1 MSYDIV
7 GDIAIIKKPLKY
19 NEEEYV
25 KRILEKHK
33 FIRTILLQETDVLPP
48 YRIPKYR
55 ILYGENKTET
65 INIEYGLKF
74 KVDVSR
80 CYYSPRLSNE
90 RYRIA
95 KQVKENEEVLVMFSG
110 VNVYPIYI
118 AKYSEAKMVY
128 SIELNPFAVK
138 YGLENLR
145 INKVNNVI
153 TFLGD
158 VRDIS
163 KYIGYLEDRDGIIKN
178 DKEYIRDIID
188 SGLEINNL
196 YIYEYDEIIENIKYK
211 KLRYISELEN
221 LEKFNKKFD
230 RIIMPL
236 PKESHTFLEYAIP
249 LIKNNGIIHLY
260 QFFEEEKIKERTI
273 NLLEKY
279 SNELNFKY
287 EILNILKVGDIAPG
301 NYRVCIDFKVI
312 KNKI

>member
-25 KRILEKHK
+25 KKILEKHK

-95 KQVKENEEVLVMFSG
+95 KQIKENEEVLVMFSG

-118 AKYSEAKMVY
+118 AKYSKAKIIY

-138 YGLENLR
+138 YGLENLK

-158 VRDIS
+158 VKDIS

-260 QFFEEEKIKERTI
+260 QFFEEEEIKEKAI
-273 NLLEKY
+273 YLLEKY
-279 SNELNFKY
+279 SSELNFKY

-312 KNKI
+312 KN

>member
-25 KRILEKHK
+25 KKILEKHK

-118 AKYSEAKMVY
+118 AKYSKAKIIY

-138 YGLENLR
+138 YGLENLK

-211 KLRYISELEN
+211 KLRYIRELEN

-260 QFFEEEKIKERTI
+260 QFFEEEEIKEKAI
-273 NLLEKY
+273 YLLEKY
-279 SNELNFKY
+279 SSELNFKY

-312 KNKI
+312 KN

>member
-1 MSYDIV
+1 
-7 GDIAIIKKPLKY
+7 
-19 NEEEYV
+19 
-25 KRILEKHK
+25 LEKHK

-118 AKYSEAKMVY
+118 AKYSKAKIVY

-163 KYIGYLEDRDGIIKN
+163 KYIDYLEDRDGIIKN

-211 KLRYISELEN
+211 KLKYIRELEN

-260 QFFEEEKIKERTI
+260 QFFEEEEIKEKAI
-273 NLLEKY
+273 YLLEKY
-279 SNELNFKY
+279 SSELNFKY

-312 KNKI
+312 KN

>member
-7 GDIAIIKKPLKY
+7 GNIAIIKKPLKY

-95 KQVKENEEVLVMFSG
+95 KQVKENEEVLVLFSG
-110 VNVYPIYI
+110 VNVYSIYI
-118 AKYSEAKMVY
+118 AKYSKAKIIY

-178 DKEYIRDIID
+178 DKEYIKDITD
-188 SGLEINNL
+188 SGLEINTL
-196 YIYEYDEIIENIKYK
+196 YIYEYDEIVENIKYK

-260 QFFEEEKIKERTI
+260 QFFEEEEIKEKAI
-273 NLLEKY
+273 YLLERY
-279 SNELNFKY
+279 SSELNFKY

-312 KNKI
+312 KN

>member
-19 NEEEYV
+19 EEEEYV

-33 FIRTILLQETDVLPP
+33 FIRTILLQETDVLPQ
-48 YRIPKYR
+48 YRIPKYN

-65 INIEYGLKF
+65 INIEYGLRF

-118 AKYSEAKMVY
+118 AKYSKAKIIY

-138 YGLENLR
+138 YGLENVK

-153 TFLGD
+153 TLLGD
-158 VRDIS
+158 VKDVS
-163 KYIGYLEDRDGIIKN
+163 KYIGYLENEDGIIKN
-178 DKEYIRDIID
+178 DKEYIKDIID

-196 YIYEYDEIIENIKYK
+196 YIYEYDEMIKNIKYK
-211 KLRYISELEN
+211 KLRYTSELEN

-260 QFFEEEKIKERTI
+260 QFFEEEKIREKAI
-273 NLLEKY
+273 DLLEKY
-279 SNELNFKY
+279 SKELNFKY
-287 EILNILKVGDIAPG
+287 EILDILKVGDISPG

-312 KNKI
+312 KDKI

>member
-19 NEEEYV
+19 DEEEYV

-48 YRIPKYR
+48 YRIPKYK

-65 INIEYGLKF
+65 INIEYGLRF

-118 AKYSEAKMVY
+118 AKYSKAKVIY

-138 YGLENLR
+138 YGLENVK

-153 TFLGD
+153 TLLGD
-158 VRDIS
+158 VRDVS
-163 KYIGYLEDRDGIIKN
+163 KYIGYLENGDGIIKN
-178 DKEYIRDIID
+178 DKEYIKDIID

-196 YIYEYDEIIENIKYK
+196 YIYEYNEMIKNIKYK
-211 KLRYISELEN
+211 KLKYVNELEN

-260 QFFEEEKIKERTI
+260 QFFEEEKIREKAI
-273 NLLEKY
+273 DLLEKY

-287 EILNILKVGDIAPG
+287 EILNILKVGDISPG

-312 KNKI
+312 KDKT

>member
-25 KRILEKHK
+25 KKILEKHK
-33 FIRTILLQETDVLPP
+33 FIRTILLQETDVSPP

-118 AKYSEAKMVY
+118 AKYSKAKIIY

-138 YGLENLR
+138 YGLENLK

-211 KLRYISELEN
+211 KLRYIRELEN

-260 QFFEEEKIKERTI
+260 QFFEEKEIKEKAI
-273 NLLEKY
+273 YLLEKY
-279 SNELNFKY
+279 SSELNFKY

-312 KNKI
+312 KN

>member
-25 KRILEKHK
+25 KKILEKHK

-118 AKYSEAKMVY
+118 AKYSKAKIIY

-138 YGLENLR
+138 YGLENLK

-260 QFFEEEKIKERTI
+260 QFFEEEEIKEKAI
-273 NLLEKY
+273 YLLEKY
-279 SNELNFKY
+279 SSELNFKY

-312 KNKI
+312 KN

>member
-1 MSYDIV
+1 
-7 GDIAIIKKPLKY
+7 
-19 NEEEYV
+19 
-25 KRILEKHK
+25 
-33 FIRTILLQETDVLPP
+33 
-48 YRIPKYR
+48 
-55 ILYGENKTET
+55 
-65 INIEYGLKF
+65 
-74 KVDVSR
+74 
-80 CYYSPRLSNE
+80 
-90 RYRIA
+90 
-95 KQVKENEEVLVMFSG
+95 MFSG

-118 AKYSEAKMVY
+118 AKYSKAKTIY

-153 TFLGD
+153 TLLGD

-163 KYIGYLEDRDGIIKN
+163 KYIGYLENMDGILKN
-178 DKEYIRDIID
+178 DKEYIKDVID

-196 YIYEYDEIIENIKYK
+196 YVYEYDEIIKNIKYK
-211 KLRYISELEN
+211 KLRHISELEN

-260 QFFEEEKIKERTI
+260 QFFEEEKIKEKAI
-273 NLLEKY
+273 DLLEKY

-287 EILNILKVGDIAPG
+287 EILNILKVGDIAPR

-312 KNKI
+312 KN

>member
-118 AKYSEAKMVY
+118 AKYSKAKIVY

-163 KYIGYLEDRDGIIKN
+163 KYIDYLEDRDGIIKN

-211 KLRYISELEN
+211 KLKYIRELEN

-260 QFFEEEKIKERTI
+260 QFFEEEEIKEKAI
-273 NLLEKY
+273 YLLEKY
-279 SNELNFKY
+279 SSELNFKY

-312 KNKI
+312 KN

>member
-19 NEEEYV
+19 DEEEYV

-48 YRIPKYR
+48 YRIPKYK

-65 INIEYGLKF
+65 INIEYGLRF
-74 KVDVSR
+74 KVDVAR

-118 AKYSEAKMVY
+118 AKYSKAKIIY

-138 YGLENLR
+138 YGLENIK

-153 TFLGD
+153 TLLGD
-158 VRDIS
+158 VRDVS
-163 KYIGYLEDRDGIIKN
+163 KYIGYLENGDGIIKN
-178 DKEYIRDIID
+178 DKEHIKDIID

-196 YIYEYDEIIENIKYK
+196 YIYEYDELIKNIKYK

-221 LEKFNKKFD
+221 LEKFNRKFD

-260 QFFEEEKIKERTI
+260 QFFEEEKIKEKAI
-273 NLLEKY
+273 DLLEKY

>member
-1 MSYDIV
+1 MSYDII

-19 NEEEYV
+19 DEEEYV
-25 KRILEKHK
+25 KIILEKHK

-48 YRIPKYR
+48 YRIPKYK

-65 INIEYGLKF
+65 INIEYGLRF

-95 KQVKENEEVLVMFSG
+95 KQVRENEEVLVMFSG

-118 AKYSEAKMVY
+118 AKYSKAKVIY

-138 YGLENLR
+138 YGIENLR
-145 INKVNNVI
+145 INKINNVI
-153 TFLGD
+153 TLLGD
-158 VRDIS
+158 VKDVS
-163 KYIGYLEDRDGIIKN
+163 KYIGHLENGDGIIKN
-178 DKEYIRDIID
+178 DKGYIKDIID

-196 YIYEYDEIIENIKYK
+196 YIYEYDEMIKNIKYK
-211 KLRYISELEN
+211 KLKYISELEK

-230 RIIMPL
+230 KIIMTL

-260 QFFEEEKIKERTI
+260 QFFEEEKIREKVI
-273 NLLEKY
+273 DLLEKY

-312 KNKI
+312 KDKI

>member
-25 KRILEKHK
+25 KKILEKHK

-118 AKYSEAKMVY
+118 AKYSKAKIIY

-138 YGLENLR
+138 YGLENLK

-158 VRDIS
+158 VKDIS

-260 QFFEEEKIKERTI
+260 QFFEEEEIKEKAI
-273 NLLEKY
+273 YLLEKY
-279 SNELNFKY
+279 SSELNFKY

-312 KNKI
+312 KN

>member
-1 MSYDIV
+1 MSYDII

-19 NEEEYV
+19 EEEEYI

-48 YRIPKYR
+48 YRIPKYK

-65 INIEYGLKF
+65 INIEYGLRF

-95 KQVKENEEVLVMFSG
+95 KQVKENEDVLVMFSG

-118 AKYSEAKMVY
+118 AKYSKAKIIY

-138 YGLENLR
+138 YGLENVK

-153 TFLGD
+153 TLLGD
-158 VRDIS
+158 VKDVS
-163 KYIGYLEDRDGIIKN
+163 KYISYLENGDGIIKN
-178 DKEYIRDIID
+178 DKEYIKDIID

-196 YIYEYDEIIENIKYK
+196 YIYEYDEMIKNIKYK
-211 KLRYISELEN
+211 KLKYVYELEN

-260 QFFEEEKIKERTI
+260 QFFERKNKER
-273 NLLEKY
+273 
-279 SNELNFKY
+279 
-287 EILNILKVGDIAPG
+287 A
-301 NYRVCIDFKVI
+301 
-312 KNKI
+312 

>member
-118 AKYSEAKMVY
+118 AKYSKAKIIY

-138 YGLENLR
+138 YGLENLK

-211 KLRYISELEN
+211 KLRYIRELEN

-260 QFFEEEKIKERTI
+260 QFFEEEEIKEKAI
-273 NLLEKY
+273 YLLEKY
-279 SNELNFKY
+279 SSELNFKY

-312 KNKI
+312 KN

>member
-65 INIEYGLKF
+65 INIEYRLKF

-118 AKYSEAKMVY
+118 AKYSKAKIIY

-211 KLRYISELEN
+211 KLRYIRELEN

-260 QFFEEEKIKERTI
+260 QFFEEEEIKEKAI
-273 NLLEKY
+273 YLLEKY
-279 SNELNFKY
+279 SSELNFKY

-312 KNKI
+312 KN